1 MTVHGKRVV
10 KRTLV
15 GLVKS
20 NKMNKTVVISVK
32 KRVKHPIF
40 KKYVDRVKTFNVHDE
55 KNECQIG
62 DKISVV
68 ESRPLSKTKTW
79 RLKAVLERAQ
89 KID

>member
-1 MTVHGKRVV
+1 MAVQKRKVV

-15 GLVKS
+15 GFVKS
-20 NKMNKTVVISVK
+20 NKMNKTAVIAVK

-62 DKISVV
+62 DKVSVV

-79 RLKAVLERAQ
+79 RLTAVLERAP
-89 KID
+89 KVD